1 MLKPLTWL
9 GRVSLFRLLTLVD
22 VSEESG
28 MATEGMDFDCK
39 MQQLLNSH
47 GAEKQFRGE
56 YQWTSRRGPKVEDG
70 EEKLSLVE

>member
-1 MLKPLTWL
+1 
-9 GRVSLFRLLTLVD
+9 
-22 VSEESG
+22 

-39 MQQLLNSH
+39 MKQLLNSH